1 MNPFLVVKSPRGH
14 KVHRLFQEKTTTL
27 GRDPK
32 NSVVLEAQGCSRHH
46 CEIYHRDGRWW
57 VRDLNSR
64 NGTRLDRS
72 PLVGEAEF
80 LPGSVLQVSDYE
92 LAMTYDLSN
101 VPGELVDPTGLER
114 PTDASFEAVG
124 EIDTYPPYEP
134 TIVTTTTSNPFL
146 EGGTRVAAAEST
158 SLGQLFTRL
167 YRLSLAMAKAT
178 TSKALA
184 ETVLDGLSMISADN
198 SAFLLLANPTSGATD
213 PDDLQVLA
221 YRSPDQQPYR
231 PVSTYLSGKVLRER
245 QAVLARDAQ
254 EDSVL
259 SERDSLGQFKAKSLI
274 CAPIRQDATV
284 YGLVHLYSSDSNR
297 PLDEES
303 LEYAL
308 AVGDQ
313 CAGLLANLLNR
324 EKLAEGLAQERDA
337 NARLREQL
345 GLESELVGGSPS
357 LQGLKQR
364 IARIAPTDST
374 VLIRGES
381 GVGKELVARA
391 IHLSSRRRQGP
402 FVCMNCAALTESL
415 LESELFGHEK
425 GSFTGATTRKLG
437 KFEQAHHGTLFLDEV
452 GEMSGAI
459 QAKFLRVLEGHPF
472 ERVGGASPVQVDV
485 RVVAA
490 TNRDLEQAVDSGQ
503 FRKDLYFRLQVVEL
517 HVEPL
522 RDHPADI
529 PLLAEHFLQRF
540 ARKSGRPIR
549 GFTPAALA
557 KLTGYDWPGNVR
569 ELQNTIERSVV
580 LCLGE
585 MVDASDVS
593 LSGLGHLAD
602 VAAPRPS
609 RDSSGAGEAV
619 EGGAGAVE
627 SGAGEGEVSLE
638 ALEQRHILGVLDRT
652 NWNKSQAAQIL
663 GIERSTLDRKL
674 KRYRVTRPGPS

>member
-1 MNPFLVVKSPRGH
+1 MNPFLVVKSPRGQ

-32 NSVVLEAQGCSRHH
+32 NSVVLEGQGCSRHH

-72 PLVGEAEF
+72 PLDGESEF

-101 VPGELVDPTGLER
+101 VPGELVDSAGLER
-114 PTDASFEAVG
+114 PTDDSLEAVG
-124 EIDTYPPYEP
+124 DLDTFPPHEP
-134 TIVTTTTSNPFL
+134 TILTSTTSNPFL
-146 EGGTRVAAAEST
+146 EGGARVAAAEST

-167 YRLSLAMAKAT
+167 YRLSLAMAKAA

-184 ETVLDGLSMISADN
+184 ETVLDGLSMIPADN
-198 SAFLLLANPTSGATD
+198 SAFLLLASPTSKTAD
-213 PDDLQVLA
+213 PDDLEVLA
-221 YRSPDQQPYR
+221 FRSPDQQTYR
-231 PVSTYLSGKVLRER
+231 PVSTYLSQKVLRER

-254 EDSVL
+254 EDSAL

-274 CAPIRQDATV
+274 CAPIRQDSTV
-284 YGLVHLYSSDSNR
+284 YGLVHLYSSDPNR

-303 LEYAL
+303 LEYTL

-357 LQGLKQR
+357 MQGLKQR

-437 KFEQAHHGTLFLDEV
+437 KFEQAHRGTLFLDEV

-540 ARKSGRPIR
+540 ARKSGRSIR

-585 MVDASDVS
+585 MVDASDIS
-593 LSGLGHLAD
+593 LSGLGHFAE
-602 VAAPRPS
+602 VSAPRPVAV
-609 RDSSGAGEAV
+609 SSPSAASGEGEGEA
-619 EGGAGAVE
+619 
-627 SGAGEGEVSLE
+627 EVSLE

-674 KRYRVTRPGPS
+674 KRYRVSRPGSS

>member
-1 MNPFLVVKSPRGH
+1 MNPFLVVKSPRGQ

-32 NSVVLEAQGCSRHH
+32 NSVVLEGQGCSRHH

-72 PLVGEAEF
+72 PLDGESEF

-101 VPGELVDPTGLER
+101 VPGELVDSAGLER
-114 PTDASFEAVG
+114 PTDDSLEAVG
-124 EIDTYPPYEP
+124 DLDTFPPYEP
-134 TIVTTTTSNPFL
+134 TILTSTTSNPFL

-158 SLGQLFTRL
+158 SLGKLFTRL
-167 YRLSLAMAKAT
+167 YRLSLAMAKAA

-184 ETVLDGLSMISADN
+184 ETVLDGLAMIPADN
-198 SAFLLLANPTSGATD
+198 SAFLLLAAPTSKTAD
-213 PDDLQVLA
+213 PDDLEVLA
-221 YRSPDQQPYR
+221 FRSPDQQTYR
-231 PVSTYLSGKVLRER
+231 PVSTYLSQKVLRER

-254 EDSVL
+254 EDSAL

-274 CAPIRQDATV
+274 CAPIRQDSTV
-284 YGLVHLYSSDSNR
+284 YGLVHLYSSDPNR

-357 LQGLKQR
+357 MQGLKQR

-437 KFEQAHHGTLFLDEV
+437 KFEQAHRGTLFLDEV

-529 PLLAEHFLQRF
+529 PLLSEHFLQRF
-540 ARKSGRPIR
+540 ARKSGRSIR

-585 MVDASDVS
+585 MVDASDIS
-593 LSGLGHLAD
+593 LSGLGHFAE
-602 VAAPRPS
+602 VSAPRPVAV
-609 RDSSGAGEAV
+609 SSVPSAA
-619 EGGAGAVE
+619 
-627 SGAGEGEVSLE
+627 SGAGEGGAEVSLE
-638 ALEQRHILGVLDRT
+638 ALEQRHILGVLERT

-674 KRYRVTRPGPS
+674 KRYRVSRPGPT

>member
-1 MNPFLVVKSPRGH
+1 MNPFLVVKSPRGQ

-32 NSVVLEAQGCSRHH
+32 NSVVLEGQGCSRHH

-72 PLVGEAEF
+72 PLFGESEF
-80 LPGSVLQVSDYE
+80 VPGSVLQVSDYE
-92 LAMTYDLSN
+92 LAMTYDLAN
-101 VPGELVDPTGLER
+101 VPGELVDAAGLER
-114 PTDASFEAVG
+114 ATDDSFEAVG
-124 EIDTYPPYEP
+124 DLDTYPPYEP
-134 TIVTTTTSNPFL
+134 TILTSTTSNPFL

-167 YRLSLAMAKAT
+167 YRLSLAMAKAA

-184 ETVLDGLSMISADN
+184 ETVLDGLSMIPADN
-198 SAFLLLANPTSGATD
+198 SAFLLLASPTSKTAD
-213 PDDLQVLA
+213 PDDLEVLA
-221 YRSPDQQPYR
+221 FRSPDQQTYR
-231 PVSTYLSGKVLRER
+231 PVSTYLSQKVLRER

-254 EDSVL
+254 EDSAL

-274 CAPIRQDATV
+274 CAPIRQDSTV
-284 YGLVHLYSSDSNR
+284 YGLVHLYSSDPNR

-357 LQGLKQR
+357 MQGLKQR

-437 KFEQAHHGTLFLDEV
+437 KFEQAHRGTLFLDEV

-472 ERVGGASPVQVDV
+472 ERVGGASPVLVDV

-529 PLLAEHFLQRF
+529 PLLSEHFLQRF
-540 ARKSGRPIR
+540 ARKSGRSIR

-585 MVDASDVS
+585 MVDASDIS
-593 LSGLGHLAD
+593 LSGLGHFAE
-602 VAAPRPS
+602 VSAPRPVAV
-609 RDSSGAGEAV
+609 SSVPSAA
-619 EGGAGAVE
+619 
-627 SGAGEGEVSLE
+627 SGAGEGGAEVSLE
-638 ALEQRHILGVLDRT
+638 ALEQRHILGVLERT

-674 KRYRVTRPGPS
+674 KRYRVSRPGSS

>member
-1 MNPFLVVKSPRGH
+1 MVPNSQTPSP
-14 KVHRLFQEKTTTL
+14 
-27 GRDPK
+27 
-32 NSVVLEAQGCSRHH
+32 
-46 CEIYHRDGRWW
+46 
-57 VRDLNSR
+57 
-64 NGTRLDRS
+64 
-72 PLVGEAEF
+72 
-80 LPGSVLQVSDYE
+80 
-92 LAMTYDLSN
+92 
-101 VPGELVDPTGLER
+101 
-114 PTDASFEAVG
+114 
-124 EIDTYPPYEP
+124 
-134 TIVTTTTSNPFL
+134 
-146 EGGTRVAAAEST
+146 ST
-158 SLGQLFTRL
+158 SKT
-167 YRLSLAMAKAT
+167 A
-178 TSKALA
+178 
-184 ETVLDGLSMISADN
+184 
-198 SAFLLLANPTSGATD
+198 D
-213 PDDLQVLA
+213 PDDLEVLA
-221 YRSPDQQPYR
+221 FRSPDQQTYR
-231 PVSTYLSGKVLRER
+231 PVSTYLSQKVLRER

-254 EDSVL
+254 EDSAL

-274 CAPIRQDATV
+274 CAPIRQDSTV
-284 YGLVHLYSSDSNR
+284 YGLVHLYSSDPNR

-303 LEYAL
+303 LEYTL

-357 LQGLKQR
+357 MQGLKQR
-364 IARIAPTDST
+364 IGRIAPTDST

-437 KFEQAHHGTLFLDEV
+437 KFEQAHRGTLFLDEV

-540 ARKSGRPIR
+540 ARKSGRSIR

-585 MVDASDVS
+585 MVDASDIS
-593 LSGLGHLAD
+593 LSGLGHFAE
-602 VAAPRPS
+602 VSAPRPVAV
-609 RDSSGAGEAV
+609 SSPSAGSGEGEGEA
-619 EGGAGAVE
+619 
-627 SGAGEGEVSLE
+627 EVSLE

-674 KRYRVTRPGPS
+674 KRYRVSRPGSS

>member
-1 MNPFLVVKSPRGH
+1 MNPFLVVKSPRGQ

-32 NSVVLEAQGCSRHH
+32 NTVVLEGQGCSRHH

-72 PLVGEAEF
+72 PLFGESEF
-80 LPGSVLQVSDYE
+80 VPGSVLQVSDYE
-92 LAMTYDLSN
+92 LAMTYDLAN
-101 VPGELVDPTGLER
+101 VPGELVDAAGLER
-114 PTDASFEAVG
+114 ATDDSFEAVG
-124 EIDTYPPYEP
+124 DLDTYPPYEP
-134 TIVTTTTSNPFL
+134 TILTSTTSNPFL

-167 YRLSLAMAKAT
+167 YRLSLAMAKAA

-184 ETVLDGLSMISADN
+184 ETVLDGLSMIPADN
-198 SAFLLLANPTSGATD
+198 SAFLLLASPTSKTAD
-213 PDDLQVLA
+213 PDDLEVLA
-221 YRSPDQQPYR
+221 FRSPDQQTYR
-231 PVSTYLSGKVLRER
+231 PVSTYLSQKVLRER

-254 EDSVL
+254 EDSAL

-274 CAPIRQDATV
+274 CAPIRQDSTV
-284 YGLVHLYSSDSNR
+284 YGLVHLYSSDPNR

-357 LQGLKQR
+357 MQGLKQR

-437 KFEQAHHGTLFLDEV
+437 KFEQAHRGTLFLDEV

-529 PLLAEHFLQRF
+529 PLLSEHFLQRF
-540 ARKSGRPIR
+540 ARKSGRSIR

-585 MVDASDVS
+585 MVDASDIS
-593 LSGLGHLAD
+593 LSGLGHFAE
-602 VAAPRPS
+602 VSAPRPVAV
-609 RDSSGAGEAV
+609 SSVPSAA
-619 EGGAGAVE
+619 
-627 SGAGEGEVSLE
+627 SGAGEGGAEVSLE
-638 ALEQRHILGVLDRT
+638 ALEQRHILGVLERT

-674 KRYRVTRPGPS
+674 KRYRVSRPGPT